1 MPDRIR
7 PHDQKNLLRQE
18 VVTELL
24 SRKERLN
31 LNKPAQF
38 DYTVILLA
46 STLET
51 GKVVYRPLLTI
62 VILLR

>member
-1 MPDRIR
+1 MPGRIR
-7 PHDQKNLLRQE
+7 PRDQKNLLRQE

-24 SRKERLN
+24 SRKERLK
-31 LNKPAQF
+31 LNKPARF
-38 DYTVILLA
+38 YCTVILLA

-62 VILLR
+62 VVLLR